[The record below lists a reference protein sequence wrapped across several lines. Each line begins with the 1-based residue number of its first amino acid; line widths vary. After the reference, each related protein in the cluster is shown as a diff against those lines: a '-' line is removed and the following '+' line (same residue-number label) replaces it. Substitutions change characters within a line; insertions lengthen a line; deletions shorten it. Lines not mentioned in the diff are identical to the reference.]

1 MSNLVSN
8 SSGDRA
14 FFADFSSIA
23 SLRSGAKDDPDKALG
38 EVARQF
44 ESLFLAQMLK
54 AMRDSLP
61 GDSLMSGPQMSTY
74 TQLLDQ
80 QLALDL
86 AKGRGIGLAGLI
98 ERQLRG
104 DDKLRNVD
112 RLAVANAYG
121 STASPQEPSMDELP

>member
-1 MSNLVSN
+1 MSNPISN
-8 SSGDRA
+8 KSVDQA

-38 EVARQF
+38 DVARQF

-86 AKGRGIGLAGLI
+86 AKGRCIGLADLI
-98 ERQLRG
+98 ERQLLG
-104 DDKLRNVD
+104 DDKARRVD
-112 RLAVANAYG
+112 RLTVASAYG
-121 STASPQEPSMDELP
+121 STASSMDELP

>member
-1 MSNLVSN
+1 MSNVISKT
-8 SSGDRA
+8 SGDGG

-23 SLRSGAKDDPDKALG
+23 SLRNDAKEDPDQTLEA
-38 EVARQF
+38 VARQF

-86 AKGRGIGLAGLI
+86 AKGRGIGLADLI
-98 ERQLRG
+98 EQQLRG
-104 DDKLRNVD
+104 NDKSVNVD
-112 RLAVANAYG
+112 RLAVATAYAT
-121 STASPQEPSMDELP
+121 TASSMDDSP

>member
-1 MSNLVSN
+1 MSNPIPN
-8 SSGDRA
+8 KSGDQA

-38 EVARQF
+38 DVARQF

-86 AKGRGIGLAGLI
+86 AKGRGIGLADLI

-104 DDKLRNVD
+104 DDKTRRVD
-112 RLAVANAYG
+112 RLTVATAYG
-121 STASPQEPSMDELP
+121 STASSMDELP

>member
-1 MSNLVSN
+1 MSNPISN
-8 SSGDRA
+8 KSVYQA

-38 EVARQF
+38 DVARQF

-86 AKGRGIGLAGLI
+86 AKGRGIGLADLI
-98 ERQLRG
+98 ERQLLG
-104 DDKLRNVD
+104 DDKARRVD
-112 RLAVANAYG
+112 RLTVASAYG
-121 STASPQEPSMDELP
+121 STASSMDELP

>member
-1 MSNLVSN
+1 MTNLISNTPS
-8 SSGDRA
+8 DRA

-23 SLRSGAKDDPDKALG
+23 SLRTGAKDDPDQALG

-86 AKGRGIGLAGLI
+86 AKGRGIGLADLI

-104 DDKLRNVD
+104 DDNARRID
-112 RLAVANAYG
+112 RLAVVAAYA